1 MLTVLWQDGQH
12 IDAYNPNP
20 VITLT
25 LASGKG
31 GAYNL
36 SGTYRLNPN
45 PVITLTLGS
54 GKGGAIF

>member
-36 SGTYRLNPN
+36 LDTYRLNPN
-45 PVITLTLGS
+45 PGIRKRWGYILAKL
-54 GKGGAIF
+54 